1 LLRGC
6 AATRCSHIDAENQSL
21 FCPGIEVMQS
31 LGPLANGFYQVSYIV
46 ADLDEAEQ
54 FFKRTFGVR
63 SFGRLRLKARS
74 TEFKCKPDFPGL
86 SGIVA
91 LGDMGGMELELIQP
105 TGPGW
110 YADFLRRKGPGL
122 HHLGF
127 RPGFRTEDFDAAVRF
142 LRGLGH
148 EPVAQGAALFDIPQS
163 DGTTA
168 PPAPSLPISIWS
180 SPALRALKSQCQT
193 RSSSASRKP
202 SKACR
207 RTLEGAPVGRVS
219 LPAIRCAGAQR
230 RALAALDQ
238 RILLP

>member
-1 LLRGC
+1 
-6 AATRCSHIDAENQSL
+6 
-21 FCPGIEVMQS
+21 MQS

-168 PPAPSLPISIWS
+168 PA
-180 SPALRALKSQCQT
+180 
-193 RSSSASRKP
+193 
-202 SKACR
+202 
-207 RTLEGAPVGRVS
+207 RTQFAYFDLEF
-219 LPAIRCAGAQR
+219 AGASCIEISVPDKVFFGFKETIKGVP
-230 RALAALDQ
+230 AH
-238 RILLP
+238 P

>member
-1 LLRGC
+1 
-6 AATRCSHIDAENQSL
+6 
-21 FCPGIEVMQS
+21 MQS

-110 YADFLRRKGPGL
+110 YADFLRRQGPGL

-127 RPGFRTEDFDAAVRF
+127 RPGFRSEDFDAAVRF

-163 DGTTA
+163 DGTIAPARTQFAYFDLEFAGASCIEISVPDQVFFNFKEAIKGA
-168 PPAPSLPISIWS
+168 PPQP
-180 SPALRALKSQCQT
+180 
-193 RSSSASRKP
+193 
-202 SKACR
+202 
-207 RTLEGAPVGRVS
+207 
-219 LPAIRCAGAQR
+219 
-230 RALAALDQ
+230 
-238 RILLP
+238 